1 MQSPTWRL
9 SISTR
14 RDRLGGAGRVVEG
27 GADDGNRV
35 ADGGALLDR
44 VDGAAESSRPVPLTV
59 VAQPASIAI
68 PTSAASTPR
77 IAHPRTAPLPLYTAP
92 PSRGG
97 LFRRVKAAGRGGHRS
112 RMQQPGSQRA
122 VATQSGVPIPETVSR
137 GRRLRGAGSEIAWAS
152 RAWSL
157 RRRPCARI
165 GGR

>member
-14 RDRLGGAGRVVEG
+14 RDRLGEAGRVVEG

-59 VAQPASIAI
+59 VVQPASIAI
-68 PTSAASTPR
+68 PTSAASTFP

-92 PSRGG
+92 PCRGSP
-97 LFRRVKAAGRGGHRS
+97 LWRVKSAGRGGHRS
-112 RMQQPGSQRA
+112 RMQQQANSA
-122 VATQSGVPIPETVSR
+122 VPIMPQHGMLTAYCPVPPREPATKIPR
-137 GRRLRGAGSEIAWAS
+137 
-152 RAWSL
+152 
-157 RRRPCARI
+157 
-165 GGR
+165 